1 MAANMKRAVIF
12 LNGNLSDLTLVKQY
26 INKSTLL
33 IGCDGGTR
41 HILELGLQPDV
52 VIGDLDSFRPEE
64 ISSDH
69 QPKYIT
75 CPTDKDFTDS
85 EFAIRYAIENGY
97 QEVILAG
104 ALGDR
109 LDHLLGNIFL
119 LDKFADS
126 KIKIIEGHQEAYIV
140 RAQAEIS
147 GHKGDTIS
155 FIPILGNPK
164 VSSTGGL
171 KYDLNKYQL
180 SLKGNTG
187 ISNVLT
193 RQSTTITVTK
203 GTILVIHQL

>member
-1 MAANMKRAVIF
+1 MKRAIIF

-26 INKSTLL
+26 INKHSLL

-69 QPKYIT
+69 QPKYVT

-85 EFAIRYAIENGY
+85 EFAIRYAQQAGY
-97 QEVILAG
+97 RHIILAG

-119 LDKFADS
+119 LNKDGFANL
-126 KIKIIEGHQEAYIV
+126 KLKIIEGNQEAYIV
-140 RAQAEIS
+140 RGQTRIN
-147 GHKGDTIS
+147 GQKGDTIS
-155 FIPILGNPK
+155 FIPIAGKPQVK
-164 VSSTGGL
+164 TTGGL
-171 KYDLNKYQL
+171 KYDLNEYTL
-180 SLKGNTG
+180 SLQGNTG
-187 ISNVLT
+187 ISNILT
-193 RQSTTITVTK
+193 RKSTEITVTK
-203 GTILVIHQL
+203 GSILVIHQLSN